1 MEEDYLRGKIGRKK
15 ESPDW
20 FDDTHH
26 LVDRNEL
33 QHHTDAYIRQLLTAI
48 FDEFQRR
55 NIENKEQMEWVRK
68 FSELE
73 NDWGMI

>member
-1 MEEDYLRGKIGRKK
+1 MGIKI
-15 ESPDW
+15 EPSDWVDPDE
-20 FDDTHH
+20 H

-33 QHHTDAYIRQLLTAI
+33 QHHTDAYIRQLLTAT

-68 FSELE
+68 FSKIE

>member
-1 MEEDYLRGKIGRKK
+1 MGIKI
-15 ESPDW
+15 EPSDWVDPDE
-20 FDDTHH
+20 H

-33 QHHTDAYIRQLLTAI
+33 QYHTDAYIRQLLTAT

-55 NIENKEQMEWVRK
+55 NIQNKEQMEWVRK